1 MHYFDPEN
9 VAMSEEDIQGQSDA
23 RLISI
28 LDNSIGM
35 TKAILSKLEAEMA
48 RLDRKADLV
57 NQERIE
63 LQTSIF
69 RKKEDIQILE
79 EEIRKIQDRPKRGF
93 NSKEN

>member
-9 VAMSEEDIQGQSDA
+9 VAMSEEDIQSQSDA

-35 TKAILSKLEAEMA
+35 MKASLSKLEAEIA
-48 RLDRKADLV
+48 RLDWKADQI
-57 NQERIE
+57 NQERMALE
-63 LQTSIF
+63 TSLL
-69 RKKEDIQILE
+69 RKNEDIQILE
-79 EEIRKIQDRPKRGF
+79 EEIRKIQDRSKCRF

>member
-9 VAMSEEDIQGQSDA
+9 VAMSEEDFQSQSDA

-35 TKAILSKLEAEMA
+35 MKASLSKLEAEIA
-48 RLDRKADLV
+48 RLDWKADQI
-57 NQERIE
+57 NQERMALE
-63 LQTSIF
+63 TSLL
-69 RKKEDIQILE
+69 RKNVDIQILE
-79 EEIRKIQDRPKRGF
+79 EEIRKIQDRSKCGF

>member
-9 VAMSEEDIQGQSDA
+9 VAMSEEDIQSQSDA

-35 TKAILSKLEAEMA
+35 MKASLSKLEAEIA
-48 RLDRKADLV
+48 RLDWKADQI
-57 NQERIE
+57 NQERME
-63 LQTSIF
+63 LETSLL
-69 RKKEDIQILE
+69 RKNVDIQILE
-79 EEIRKIQDRPKRGF
+79 EEIRKIQDRPKCGF

>member
-9 VAMSEEDIQGQSDA
+9 VAMSEEDIQSQSDA

-35 TKAILSKLEAEMA
+35 MKASLSKLEAEIA
-48 RLDRKADLV
+48 RLDWKADQI
-57 NQERIE
+57 NQERME
-63 LQTSIF
+63 LETSLL
-69 RKKEDIQILE
+69 RKNEDIQILE
-79 EEIRKIQDRPKRGF
+79 EEIRKIQDRSKFGF

>member
-9 VAMSEEDIQGQSDA
+9 VAMSEEDIKSQSDA

-28 LDNSIGM
+28 LYNSIGM
-35 TKAILSKLEAEMA
+35 MKASLSKMEVEMA
-48 RLDRKADLV
+48 RLTREADRV

-63 LQTSIF
+63 LQTSLF
-69 RKKEDIQILE
+69 RKNEDIQILE